1 MRRRARAAALA
12 LALACAAAGCAVGP
26 ADRGTDA
33 GAGGAEPTTVAG
45 GAPSAGV
52 SDGASSADRGG
63 GAPSAGDGEGAPAGA
78 GAGSAGEPGGAGTS
92 GEPAGASGG
101 EAVAAP
107 HVEPP
112 PERTTY
118 DVEVE
123 FDPASRRLAG
133 VTIVTARNE
142 ADVATSEAR
151 LTAYLNAFHADAISE
166 RNPVLPEHRKRAY
179 PVGTAS
185 LDGRLEPHR
194 ASVDGASAAVRRV
207 GAAIVVDL
215 PEPWAP
221 GEWRRIELAWD
232 ATLPE
237 VHHRFG
243 FEGDAYWFG
252 NALPNLA
259 VFDGEW
265 RDYAY
270 EPVGDPFYSAVADY
284 RVRVTAP
291 SGYTI
296 VASGDETVAAA
307 AGADR
312 GGASPAGGTASP
324 GGGTASA
331 GGDTASPGGGTLS
344 PGGAIAESG
353 DGFATTIVEAPR
365 ARDFAFAL
373 GSSHRSVGV
382 ATAGGVRVNVFYRDA
397 SEARAAAAAEA
408 AAGMIDL
415 LEDWVGAYPYGEMD
429 IFENEMFV
437 TGMEYPGFAFVRGD
451 RLNDPDG
458 VETVVHEVA
467 HQWFYNAIGNDQVR
481 EPWLDESFATYMT
494 DVYLLGDRLDATY
507 AERLRTLR
515 QGAVL
520 GDVRSYDSWSAYWNG
535 NYRKGALMLHALRG
549 ELGEAGFERF
559 LKMYFER
566 FRDGIATESAF
577 VEAAESAY
585 GESLDEFFER
595 WLP

>member
-1 MRRRARAAALA
+1 M
-12 LALACAAAGCAVGP
+12 
-26 ADRGTDA
+26 
-33 GAGGAEPTTVAG
+33 
-45 GAPSAGV
+45 
-52 SDGASSADRGG
+52 
-63 GAPSAGDGEGAPAGA
+63 
-78 GAGSAGEPGGAGTS
+78 
-92 GEPAGASGG
+92 
-101 EAVAAP
+101 
-107 HVEPP
+107 
-112 PERTTY
+112 
-118 DVEVE
+118 
-123 FDPASRRLAG
+123 
-133 VTIVTARNE
+133 ARNE
-142 ADVATSEAR
+142 AGVATSEAR
-151 LTAYLNAFHADAISE
+151 LTAYLNAFHADAVSE
-166 RNPVLPEHRKRAY
+166 HDPVLPEHRKRAY
-179 PVGTAS
+179 PVGAAA
-185 LDGRLEPHR
+185 LDGRLEPLR

-207 GAAIVVDL
+207 GATIVVDL
-215 PEPWAP
+215 PAPWAP

-243 FEGDAYWFG
+243 FDGDAYWFG
-252 NALPNLA
+252 NALPILA

-270 EPVGDPFYSAVADY
+270 EPVGDPFYSAIADY

-291 SGYTI
+291 SGYTV
-296 VASGDETVAAA
+296 VASGDESVGAA
-307 AGADR
+307 AGASR
-312 GGASPAGGTASP
+312 GGASPERAIAGP
-324 GGGTASA
+324 GGIASA
-331 GGDTASPGGGTLS
+331 GGDTASPGGT
-344 PGGAIAESG
+344 IAESG
-353 DGFATTIVEAPR
+353 DGFATTTVEAPR

-373 GSSHRSVGV
+373 GASHRSVDV

-397 SEARAAAAAEA
+397 SEARASAAAEA

-437 TGMEYPGFAFVRGD
+437 TGMEYPGLAFVRGD
-451 RLNDPDG
+451 RLNDPEG

-515 QGAVL
+515 KGAAF

-535 NYRKGALMLHALRG
+535 NYRKGALLLHALRG
-549 ELGEAGFERF
+549 NLGEAGFERF
-559 LKMYFER
+559 LKTYFER
-566 FRDGIATESAF
+566 FRDGIVTEAAF

-585 GESLDEFFER
+585 GGSLDEFFER